1 MNLGAFFL
9 IVKLKTSRRFGTSST
24 VDTWFSF
31 YWSSPN
37 GALPSTPHSAHLKLS
52 ILDQLSQ
59 LRGATVQV
67 WYCDHLWWWCLTDD
81 EEDRCYCCWGF
92 SFNLLDHV
100 QRLSSAEAHIMHT
113 KGPSFITDDWQPSDL
128 MIIDLNSFTSSK
140 METELY
146 LNMIRW
152 DGSVPAPALAPAASC
167 IVRRREVKKPPPID
181 WHERWRDIYSEV

>member
-1 MNLGAFFL
+1 MNLGAL
-9 IVKLKTSRRFGTSST
+9 IVKLKTSRRFVSSST

-67 WYCDHLWWWCLTDD
+67 WYCDHLWWWCLTDE

-100 QRLSSAEAHIMHT
+100 QRLSSAEAHWAHHAHKRSQHHHRRLAAIRSNDNWLELLHELKNGNWTVFKYDQMRWQCS
-113 KGPSFITDDWQPSDL
+113 GPGL
-128 MIIDLNSFTSSK
+128 
-140 METELY
+140 
-146 LNMIRW
+146 
-152 DGSVPAPALAPAASC
+152 GSSC
-167 IVRRREVKKPPPID
+167 ILHRQEERSEETATD
-181 WHERWRDIYSEV
+181 WLTRAVARYL

>member
-9 IVKLKTSRRFGTSST
+9 IVKLKTSRRFVSSST

-67 WYCDHLWWWCLTDD
+67 WYCDHLWWWCLTDE

-100 QRLSSAEAHIMHT
+100 QRLSSAETHWAHHAHKRSQHHHRRLAAIRSNDNWLELLHELKNGNWTVFKYDQMRWQCS
-113 KGPSFITDDWQPSDL
+113 GPGL
-128 MIIDLNSFTSSK
+128 
-140 METELY
+140 
-146 LNMIRW
+146 
-152 DGSVPAPALAPAASC
+152 GSSC
-167 IVRRREVKKPPPID
+167 ILHRQEERSEETATD
-181 WHERWRDIYSEV
+181 WLTRAVARYL